1 MTDHVELREVGM
13 RDGLQNIATVLPT
26 AAKQAWCAAEVA
38 AGVGQIEVCSYV
50 PAKLIPQFAD
60 ASEVVGHA
68 LKIKGLNVAALVPNL
83 KGAERA
89 LADGVHTINYVLSA
103 SEAHNQA
110 NVRRSLAESVEDFG
124 RIIAAVAA
132 RPVGQRPKVAA
143 GIATAFG
150 CTIQGEVPEALV
162 RDLALELAR
171 RGADEIQLADTVGYA
186 DPGAVRRLFA
196 AVRGDLGD
204 PGESS
209 GLALCAH
216 FHDTR
221 GLGIANAVAAFET
234 GVRRFDASLGGL
246 GGCQFAPGATGNVVM
261 EDMVFLFESMGV
273 ATAIDIDR
281 LLAVRQQVV
290 DWLPEARFEGAL
302 ARAGL
307 PRGYAPVG

>member
-13 RDGLQNIATVLPT
+13 RDGLQNVGTVLAT

-38 AGVGQIEVCSYV
+38 AGVAEIEVCSYV

-60 ASEVVGHA
+60 ASEVVGYA
-68 LKIKGLNVAALVPNL
+68 LTLEGLTVAALVPNL

-89 LADGVHTINYVLSA
+89 LADGVHKINYVLSA

-110 NVRRSLAESVEDFG
+110 NVRRPLAASVEDFG
-124 RIIAAVAA
+124 RIIDVMAA
-132 RPVGQRPKVAA
+132 RPAGQRPKIAA

-150 CTIQGEVPEALV
+150 CTLQGEVSEALV
-162 RDLALELAR
+162 RDLALELAG

-186 DPGAVRRLFA
+186 DPAAVRRLFA
-196 AVRGDLGD
+196 AVRGDLGEL
-204 PGESS
+204 PLG
-209 GLALCAH
+209 AH

-221 GLGIANAVAAFET
+221 GLGIANAVAAFEA

-261 EDMVFLFESMGV
+261 EDMVFLFEAMGV
-273 ATAIDIDR
+273 ATAIDVDG
-281 LLAVRQQVV
+281 LLAVREQVV
-290 DWLPEARFEGAL
+290 GWLPEARFEGAL

-307 PRGYAPVG
+307 PRGFHRVGG